1 MTIFKTFGGILMKKE
16 IKLAIT
22 SFGNENIFF

>member
-16 IKLAIT
+16 IKQAIT
-22 SFGNENIFF
+22 SFGNGKHFF